1 MFEMKELILIS
12 GATSGLGLEFA
23 NLCLGNSKGIS
34 IIGRHLKALLPEE
47 LQIYCNHLIE
57 LDLSEQGFL
66 SKQFETNI
74 KNNYGKVVLILN
86 AAAIE
91 PLSRIDSMNLTEF
104 RKCFQVN
111 FFSNVEM
118 ICSLIQVIDL
128 RSTELHIVF
137 ISTGAID
144 KQIEGWSAYSI
155 SKASMAKFL
164 AHLSKELP
172 RIRVTSFEPG
182 VFSSK
187 IQDKIR
193 FAEDKSTKSRNHV
206 HASEPAKRLFTLVSD
221 LLA

>member
-1 MFEMKELILIS
+1 MKELILIS

-23 NLCLGNSKGIS
+23 NICLENSKGIS
-34 IIGRHLKALLPEE
+34 IIGRQLKTLLPEE
-47 LQIYCNHLIE
+47 VQIYCNHLIE
-57 LDLSEQGFL
+57 HDLSEQGFL
-66 SKQFETNI
+66 SKKFETI
-74 KNNYGKVVLILN
+74 VKNNYEKMVLVLN
-86 AAAIE
+86 AAVIE

-104 RKCFQVN
+104 RKCFQIN

-118 ICSLIQVIDL
+118 ICSLLEVIDL
-128 RSTELHIVF
+128 RLTELHLVF

-144 KQIEGWSAYSI
+144 KQVEGWSAYSI

-172 RIRVTSFEPG
+172 KVRVTSFEPG

-187 IQDKIR
+187 IQDKIS
-193 FAEDKSTKSRNHV
+193 FEEDKSTKPRNHV
-206 HASEPAKRLFTLVSD
+206 HASEPAKRLFALVSD